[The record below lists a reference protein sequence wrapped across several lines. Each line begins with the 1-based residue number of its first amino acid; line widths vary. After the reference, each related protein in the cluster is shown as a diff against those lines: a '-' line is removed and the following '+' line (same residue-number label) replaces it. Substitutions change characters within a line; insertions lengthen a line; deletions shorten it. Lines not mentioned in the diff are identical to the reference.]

1 MEQRIGANQLGSRG
15 GIAVLLAHRIV
26 PGADPGRFMVTVVLG
41 MAGAFM
47 GGSVLG
53 VLAGSGRG
61 TRAGWSWNAGSSSGQ
76 TVRPPL
82 MGLANGR
89 GVPPVFGFEEEAG
102 LFARLSRRG
111 GRSVLRIGIDEI
123 VSLLC
128 VPLGGVDLVVLDPVS
143 DAEADMPDGSA
154 SLTRQRFLYVRLDRG
169 TRASQ
174 GKVLLVWPP
183 ATRRGETREAASRCA
198 DVRRG
203 SMKSA

>member
-1 MEQRIGANQLGSRG
+1 M
-15 GIAVLLAHRIV
+15 LLAHRIV

-111 GRSVLRIGIDEI
+111 GRSVLRIGIDELI
-123 VSLLC
+123 SLPC
-128 VPLGGVDLVVLDPVS
+128 GPLGDVDLVAHDPLS
-143 DAEADMPDGSA
+143 DVEANALDGSA
-154 SLTRQRFLYVRLDRG
+154 GLTRQRFLDFLLGPRNSGGSGKSLAGLALGDPERRDPG
-169 TRASQ
+169 SRWSSCRRA
-174 GKVLLVWPP
+174 
-183 ATRRGETREAASRCA
+183 ARRH
-198 DVRRG
+198 
-203 SMKSA
+203 